1 MATKSTISQN
11 AVKLQ
16 EELNSEYL
24 NSIKHEK
31 DLLELARNRGKALVE
46 ILTSK
51 EELNKL
57 TEQEIEDKNAEEIE
71 TCTDEEAEAFGKFLD
86 ELREGGLEKTEED
99 EF

>member
-1 MATKSTISQN
+1 MKDKSIE
-11 AVKLQ
+11 Q
-16 EELNSEYL
+16 EYTERE
-24 NSIKHEK
+24 
-31 DLLELARNRGKALVE
+31 
-46 ILTSK
+46 
-51 EELNKL
+51 L